1 MENGKKFI
9 EILISTQKAMQ
20 DLARYSKPPEDLK
33 EFMENL
39 EAMQD
44 WVRSLK

>member
-1 MENGKKFI
+1 MENGRKFI
-9 EILISTQKAMQ
+9 ESFKSTQKTMQ
-20 DLARYSKPPEDLK
+20 DLVRYSKPPEDLK

-44 WVRSLK
+44 